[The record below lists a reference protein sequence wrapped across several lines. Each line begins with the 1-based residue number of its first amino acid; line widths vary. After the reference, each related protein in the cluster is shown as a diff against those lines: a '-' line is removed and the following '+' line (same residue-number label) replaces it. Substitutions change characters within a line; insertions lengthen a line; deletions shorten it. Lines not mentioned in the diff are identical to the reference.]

1 MPVPNHVVF
10 LLFRTHDDVIIM
22 ETSQLHWTDTH
33 CHLYVQEFD
42 EDREAMVTRA
52 LSAGVDRLMLPNIDV
67 ESIPGMWSLVNKYP
81 EHCFPMMGLHPCSV
95 KENFEDILAM
105 MDGEL
110 KSRAYVGVGETGI
123 DLYWDT
129 TFKKEQIIAFE
140 TQISWARAMDLPVI
154 IHSRESLDLTIEV
167 IANQQDGRLKG
178 IFHCFSGEVEHVRK
192 IERLGFKVGIGGVVT
207 YKKAGLAELLPHI
220 PLTMMVLETDAPY
233 LTPVPK
239 RGKRNEPAYIP
250 LVAARMSEV
259 LGISL
264 LELSRLTSENAASV
278 FGKKD

>member
-1 MPVPNHVVF
+1 
-10 LLFRTHDDVIIM
+10 M

-52 LSAGVDRLMLPNIDV
+52 LSTGVDRLMLPNIDV

-81 EHCFPMMGLHPCSV
+81 EQCFPMMGLHPCSV
-95 KENFEDILAM
+95 KENYEDILAM
-105 MDGEL
+105 MEVEL
-110 KSRAYVGVGETGI
+110 KSRAYAGVGETGI

-129 TFKKEQIIAFE
+129 TYKKEQIMAFE

-178 IFHCFSGEVEHVRK
+178 IFHCFSGDVEHVQK

-233 LTPVPK
+233 LAPAPN

-264 LELSRLTSENAASV
+264 PELSRVTSENAASV

>member
-1 MPVPNHVVF
+1 
-10 LLFRTHDDVIIM
+10 M

-42 EDREAMVTRA
+42 DDREAMVSRA

-67 ESIPGMWSLVNKYP
+67 ESISGMWSLVDKYP

-95 KENFEDILAM
+95 KDNYKDILAM
-105 MDGEL
+105 LEVEL
-110 KSRAYVGVGETGI
+110 RSRTYVGVGETGI

-140 TQISWARAMDLPVI
+140 TQIAWARAMDIPVI
-154 IHSRESLDLTIEV
+154 IHSRESLDLTIE
-167 IANQQDGRLKG
+167 IISNQQDGHLKG
-178 IFHCFSGEVEHVRK
+178 IFHCFSGEVEQVQK

-233 LTPVPK
+233 LTPVPH
-239 RGKRNEPAYIP
+239 RGKRNESAYIP
-250 LVAARMSEV
+250 LVAARVSEV

-264 LELSRLTSENAASV
+264 PELARVTSENATSL